1 MTDEVAFFAGINES
15 IDGVAAACATFLSLT
30 MQLTDLTTRVPAFLR
45 SFYFYTGMGFLVWM
59 FLFDANDFVKQYD
72 MYAKWQELKTEKQYY
87 LDNIELVKRERAEL
101 LSSPELLEKFAREKY
116 IMKRPGEDVFVLVPQ
131 QK

>member
-1 MTDEVAFFAGINES
+1 
-15 IDGVAAACATFLSLT
+15 
-30 MQLTDLTTRVPAFLR
+30 MQLSDLLARVPRFLR
-45 SFYFYTGMGFLVWM
+45 SFYFYTGVSFLVWM
-59 FLFDANDFVKQYD
+59 FVFDANDFVKQYD

-87 LDNIELVKRERAEL
+87 LDNIEVVKKERAEL

-131 QK
+131 QEK